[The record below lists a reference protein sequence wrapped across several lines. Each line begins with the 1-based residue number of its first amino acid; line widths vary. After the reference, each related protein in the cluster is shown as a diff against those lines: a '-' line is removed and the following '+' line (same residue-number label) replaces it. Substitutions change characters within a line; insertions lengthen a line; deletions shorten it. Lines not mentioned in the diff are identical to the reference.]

1 MIEETYLTPQEAAD
15 ILKIKKTTVYD
26 MIKKKTLKAV
36 KLGKQLRI
44 LESDIRVLIGDV
56 QVPPVQVNAVSR
68 YAETDLSVDSL
79 LSEPAALSGVVLC
92 GQDTL
97 LDLLC
102 SYVNGNF
109 GNTAVLRSYL
119 GSYNGLYALYQ
130 GQVNIAT
137 AHLWDAQTDS
147 YNLPF
152 ISRILPGENV
162 VVYHVVGR
170 EVGIYVAKNNPKNIT
185 SIRDFVRPEVT
196 MLNREKGSG
205 IRVLTD
211 SLFQKYGIDIAKI
224 NGYAR
229 AVNSHRSAAAV
240 IARGGA
246 DCAYGSH
253 QTVMQ
258 HPLVDFIPFKEES
271 YDMIIP
277 KREIENPIVQQI
289 ISVLRSAQFRLDV
302 EALGG
307 YNTKDMGKQLL

>member
-44 LESDIRVLIGDV
+44 LESDVRFLIGDT
-56 QVPPVQVNAVSR
+56 PTPAVQVNSVSR
-68 YAETDLSVDSL
+68 YTDTDLSVDSL
-79 LSEPAALSGVVLC
+79 LTEPAATSGIVLC

-102 SYVNGNF
+102 SYVNGSF
-109 GNTAVLRSYL
+109 GNAAVLRSYL

-137 AHLWDAQTDS
+137 AHLWDAETDT

-152 ISRILPGENV
+152 ISRLLPGESV
-162 VVYHVVGR
+162 AVYHVVRR
-170 EVGIYVAKNNPKNIT
+170 EVGIYVAKDNPKNIT
-185 SIRDFVRPEVT
+185 DIRDFARQDVT

-211 SLFQKYGIDIAKI
+211 SLFQKHGIDIAKI
-224 NGYAR
+224 NGYDR
-229 AVNSHRSAAAV
+229 AVNSHRSAATV

-258 HPLVDFIPFKEES
+258 HPLVDFIPIKEES
-271 YDMIIP
+271 YDMIVP
-277 KREIENPIVQQI
+277 KRDADNPIVQQI
-289 ISVLRSAQFRLDV
+289 IFVLRSEQFRLDV
-302 EALGG
+302 EAMGG
-307 YNTKDMGKQLL
+307 YNTAGMGKQLI